1 MAKLTIE
8 EREKLLKLKSE
19 ELKLEKKGR
28 ELTEDKRKE
37 LEKLVSLENSLAE
50 SSTRKLERLKQ
61 QSKRLEEIVSS
72 LEAQKQAGVDIGNIY
87 DDQLEKEEAILEYK
101 AAQLAKAKEI
111 DKEAINANLRAQE
124 ELRIRKQGASD
135 AEGILKRMTGITK
148 TPTSLLGKIGQNP
161 GAYMKGTMGGMK
173 GLVSGASIV
182 TSTLDKVV
190 EATVAMA
197 IEQDSAV
204 VQFNRATGASGAF
217 DAQIR
222 QTNVDLRFSGVTA
235 AEASQAYQDL
245 FTNVS
250 DFTLMTEKEQM
261 TLSKTTSILNE
272 LGISSKDT
280 AANIQLA
287 TKALG
292 MSVTQAEY
300 LVRDLATFAKELG
313 VSTAQLSAD
322 FSRMAPMITEL
333 GTDGVQAFRSLQR
346 EAKATGIDI
355 NRLYGITSKFDT
367 FDAAAQSV
375 GKLNAMLGGPFLN
388 TMDMVMEEDP
398 AERMRMLKDSVDQ
411 AGLSFD
417 TMSKFQRKALAEA
430 MGLNDASE
438 LALVL
443 RGREDLLP
451 GGEKSAEDI
460 EAMAARTAQF
470 NTIADEFKQIMMGF
484 AIALGPTVSM
494 LKNMLQFIQPMIPYL
509 GAIGGALA
517 VVGAALGF
525 LNPVS
530 ATIMAIVGG
539 LTMISQWWEKG
550 FSTSGEKTFKA
561 MKISTMEVT
570 AATKDM
576 NTVQQSG
583 IAGTTAATGMPAAT
597 AMANTAA
604 TSGGRQGPIILEVD
618 GRTLA
623 RETDR
628 ASNKTIG
635 TKLVRRYA

>member
-37 LEKLVSLENSLAE
+37 LEKLVSLEKSLAE

-204 VQFNRATGASGAF
+204 VQFNRATGA
-217 DAQIR
+217 
-222 QTNVDLRFSGVTA
+222 SGVTA